1 MRERFCTCYITINKN
16 KGKLTDINREGSFC
30 KDHRFRLDLIR
41 TTSNRK
47 MYPIIPHH
55 VSRQIENKYSEL
67 VKTNKLKFSERYTI
81 DNMIRNNEEQS
92 SENNQSRVFAL
103 NFLENKSSTQ
113 SFSGVNVII
122 KKNNKNIYINCAK
135 GYLQPE
141 PNLPSNSWI
150 TKIRLSNEVHSA
162 NSILETNANRQ
173 IQLKLVKNIEAGQE
187 VLLWFSQEVTSLMQ
201 IPFLTPINIQGK
213 IYNKKNF

>member
-1 MRERFCTCYITINKN
+1 
-16 KGKLTDINREGSFC
+16 
-30 KDHRFRLDLIR
+30 
-41 TTSNRK
+41 

-55 VSRQIENKYSEL
+55 VSRQIENKYSEFQ

-81 DNMIRNNEEQS
+81 DNMIRSNEEQNS
-92 SENNQSRVFAL
+92 DNNQSRVFAL
-103 NFLENKSSTQ
+103 NILENKSATQ
-113 SFSGVNVII
+113 SFSGVNVLI
-122 KKNNKNIYINCAK
+122 KKNNKNIYVNCAK

-162 NSILETNANRQ
+162 NSILETNSNRQ

-187 VLLWFSQEVTSLMQ
+187 VLLWFSQEVTTLMQ

-213 IYNKKNF
+213 IFNNIFFKNYFANNYLLNRSKSIYLPYLQ